1 MQRVT
6 RATAVAS
13 LPAPP
18 AGGTPGFFAAPNPGA
33 SVPATV
39 PGYEWFNGVQEEL
52 MAVIEGAGL
61 SGSATDHTKLRQA
74 LQSMITG
81 AQKAVILNNATFE
94 ASVSNGEVVRWDSG
108 NNRFD
113 EAIADG
119 TANNRAVGI
128 ADVTNSKVYLYGE
141 CPLFSG
147 LTPGARYYLDA
158 TTPGA
163 IAATAPA
170 DGMTVGIAKSA
181 TVLFV
186 DIDALG
192 VRADQRN
199 IWTSGGHAS
208 EKALPA
214 TTGTVTLDLAA
225 GINFGGTLTG
235 NITLAN
241 PSNMAAGQ
249 SGVIRIV
256 NNATPRTIAYGSYW
270 KAPGGA
276 MPALTAV
283 AGAVDVFGYYVE
295 SASRITL
302 VAQQDS
308 K

>member
-1 MQRVT
+1 MKRIDTSTKSVDKFG
-6 RATAVAS
+6 
-13 LPAPP
+13 
-18 AGGTPGFFAAPNPGA
+18 AGKHGFTNGNPTGTPI
-33 SVPATV
+33 PATQLD
-39 PGYEWFNGVQEEL
+39 ESWCDNLQEEI
-52 MAVIEGAGL
+52 ANVIESAGIVLNGADRTQL
-61 SGSATDHTKLRQA
+61 LQA
-74 LQSMITG
+74 IQLFVIG

-170 DGMTVGIAKSA
+170 DGMAIGIAKSA

-256 NNATPRTIAYGSYW
+256 NDATPRTIAYGIYW

>member
-1 MQRVT
+1 MKRIDT
-6 RATAVAS
+6 STKS
-13 LPAPP
+13 TDKFG
-18 AGGTPGFFAAPNPGA
+18 AGKHGFTNGNPMTPIPSTQLDESWCDNI
-33 SVPATV
+33 
-39 PGYEWFNGVQEEL
+39 QEEIANVVEAAGIVL
-52 MAVIEGAGL
+52 NGADRTQLLQAIQLFVI
-61 SGSATDHTKLRQA
+61 
-74 LQSMITG
+74 G
-81 AQKAVILNNATFE
+81 AQKAVILNNAAFE

-241 PSNMAAGQ
+241 PSNMSAGQ

-256 NNATPRTIAYGSYW
+256 NDATPRTIAYGSYW

-295 SASRITL
+295 SASRITI

>member
-1 MQRVT
+1 MKRIDSSTKSVDKFGAGKHGFTNGNPVT
-6 RATAVAS
+6 PIPSTQLDES
-13 LPAPP
+13 WCD
-18 AGGTPGFFAAPNPGA
+18 NI
-33 SVPATV
+33 
-39 PGYEWFNGVQEEL
+39 QEEIANVVEAAGIVL
-52 MAVIEGAGL
+52 NGADRTQLLQAIQLFVI
-61 SGSATDHTKLRQA
+61 
-74 LQSMITG
+74 G

-108 NNRFD
+108 NTRFD

-128 ADVTNSKVYLYGE
+128 ADVSNSKVYLYGE

-163 IAATAPA
+163 LTATAPA

-199 IWTSGGHAS
+199 IWTAGGHAS
-208 EKALPA
+208 EKPLPA
-214 TTGTVTLDLAA
+214 TTGTVTLDLAT
-225 GINFGGTLTG
+225 GINFGGTLSG

-256 NNATPRTIAYGSYW
+256 NDATPRTIAYGSYW
-270 KAPGGA
+270 KAAGGA
-276 MPALTAV
+276 MPALTAT

-295 SASRITL
+295 SANRITL

>member
-1 MQRVT
+1 MKRIDT
-6 RATAVAS
+6 STKSADKFG
-13 LPAPP
+13 
-18 AGGTPGFFAAPNPGA
+18 AGKHGFTNGNPMTPIPSTQLDESWCDNL
-33 SVPATV
+33 
-39 PGYEWFNGVQEEL
+39 QEEIANVVEAAGIVL
-52 MAVIEGAGL
+52 NGADRTQLLQAIQLFVI
-61 SGSATDHTKLRQA
+61 
-74 LQSMITG
+74 G
-81 AQKAVILNNATFE
+81 AQKAVILNAATFE

-119 TANNRAVGI
+119 SANNRAVGI

-163 IAATAPA
+163 ITATAPA
-170 DGMTVGIAKSA
+170 DGMAIGIAKSA

-235 NITLAN
+235 NITLGN
-241 PSNMAAGQ
+241 PSNMSAGQ

-256 NNATPRTIAYGSYW
+256 NDATPRTIAYGSYW